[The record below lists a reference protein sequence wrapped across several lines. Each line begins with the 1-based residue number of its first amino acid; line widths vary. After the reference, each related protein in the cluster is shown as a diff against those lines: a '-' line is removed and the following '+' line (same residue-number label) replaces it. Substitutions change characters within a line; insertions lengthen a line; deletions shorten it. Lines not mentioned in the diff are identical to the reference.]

1 MPRAKQQEPAAPAGN
16 GAALSDNAVT
26 APVRHAPVA
35 DKAAATRAP
44 ARKAAAKV
52 PEAGVEHVEAEGA
65 HETAAPGAPT
75 PTVTAPEAQAAPR
88 RQAKAAKQ
96 PKPAEPAP
104 QLAGASGP
112 DGEAGDEAEFI
123 DHQRAVLVAERN
135 NYTRQVE
142 ELRAQTAALAL
153 EHEPGDVQFDE
164 EGGEGG
170 TANVDRELDLHLSAQ
185 AQAAIEEIDAA
196 LSKIDAGTYGICE
209 SCGRTIPRA
218 RLEALPHARLCVTC
232 KSGGLAVRR
241 Q

>member
-1 MPRAKQQEPAAPAGN
+1 MVQNKASMSSTDGVVDAAGDTLAGSEASA
-16 GAALSDNAVT
+16 GA
-26 APVRHAPVA
+26 PGER
-35 DKAAATRAP
+35 KAP
-44 ARKAAAKV
+44 ARKASARKKA
-52 PEAGVEHVEAEGA
+52 EAPVGQSRA
-65 HETAAPGAPT
+65 TFL
-75 PTVTAPEAQAAPR
+75 EAQR
-88 RQAKAAKQ
+88 VT
-96 PKPAEPAP
+96 
-104 QLAGASGP
+104 L
-112 DGEAGDEAEFI
+112 
-123 DHQRAVLVAERN
+123 LAERAD
-135 NYTRQVE
+135 YIGSAE
-142 ELRAQTAALAL
+142 SLKAQADSLAL